1 MTLVL
6 DRRKLLAGAGGL
18 VLFSGL
24 APASW
29 AAPKFSRYPFSLG
42 VAAGD
47 PWPDGFVIWTRLA
60 PEPLGEHGGM
70 PMVAVPVRW
79 EVAEDAR
86 FARIVQSGEAVAR
99 PELGHSVH
107 VELSGLKPSRPYWY
121 RFLVDGAEASPVGT
135 ARTAPAAG
143 AAVDRLRLAVAG
155 CQAYPQGWYEAW
167 RHISEEPDLDAV
179 FHYGDYIYESAMHP
193 ATKNLLIRDA
203 AGNVV
208 SRDHFGDEIYSIDDY
223 RRRYTQYKSDPDLQA
238 AHAAAAFVMSF
249 DDHEV
254 DNNWASKFDQDGT
267 PPEAFLLRRFAAMQA
282 WYENVPV
289 RRAQLPTPGGLTMY
303 RRLDFGGL
311 LRMHVLDTRS
321 YRDDQPCT
329 KPGEKNCRAADS
341 PAGTITGKAQQT
353 WLDQG
358 LANTSR
364 WNLIAQQVFV
374 MPLYVAEADG
384 SRKLRPGPD
393 SWSGYPESRAALVR
407 SITRHKLSNVVIATG
422 DAHIHAIGTVPMR
435 DDAPDGPAA
444 ATEFLATSITS
455 GGDGSP
461 GETPRHKALRE
472 ASPNV
477 ALLNDQRGYQ
487 TFDITPKEWRTEVK
501 VLDRVQS
508 PGGAITTLA
517 RFVVEPDRPALHRL

>member
-18 VLFSGL
+18 ALFSGL

-29 AAPKFSRYPFSLG
+29 AAAKFTHYPFSLG

-60 PEPLGEHGGM
+60 PEPLAEHGGM

-107 VELSGLKPSRPYWY
+107 VELSGLKPHRPYWY
-121 RFLVDGAEASPVGT
+121 RFLVEGAEASPVGT
-135 ARTAPAAG
+135 ARTAPPAG

-155 CQAYPQGWYEAW
+155 CQAYPQGWYDAW
-167 RHISEEPDLDAV
+167 RHISQEPDLDAV

-193 ATKNLLIRDA
+193 ATKNYLIHDA
-203 AGNVV
+203 AGNLV
-208 SRDHFGDEIYSIDDY
+208 SRDHFGDEIYSVDDY
-223 RRRYTQYKSDPDLQA
+223 RRRYAQYKSDPDLQA

-254 DNNWASKFDQDGT
+254 DNNWASRFDQDGT

-289 RRAQLPTPGGLTMY
+289 RRAQMPAPSGLTMY
-303 RRLDFGGL
+303 RRLDFGAL

-321 YRDDQPCT
+321 YRDDQLCE
-329 KPGEKNCRAADS
+329 KPGETACRASDG
-341 PAGTITGKAQQT
+341 PGNTIMGKAQEA

-358 LANTSR
+358 FRNTAR

-374 MPLYVAEADG
+374 MPLYTAGANG
-384 SRKLRPGPD
+384 RPALRPGPD
-393 SWSGYPESRAALVR
+393 SWSGYPASRARLVQ
-407 SITRHKLSNVVIATG
+407 SIARNKLSNVVITTG

-455 GGDGSP
+455 GGNGTP
-461 GETPRHKALRE
+461 GETARHKTLRE

-487 TFDITPKEWRTEVK
+487 LFDITPKEWRTDVK
-501 VLDRVQS
+501 VLDRVQT
-508 PGGAITTLA
+508 PGGTLATLA
-517 RFVVEPDRPALHRL
+517 RFAVEPDKPALHRL

>member
-18 VLFSGL
+18 ALFAGL

-29 AAPKFSRYPFSLG
+29 AAARFSRYPFSLG
-42 VAAGD
+42 IAAGD

-60 PEPLGEHGGM
+60 PEPLAEHGGM

-86 FARIVQSGEAVAR
+86 FARIVQKGEAVAR

-107 VELSGLKPSRPYWY
+107 VELAGLNPGRPYWY
-121 RFLVDGAEASPVGT
+121 RFLVEGAEASPVGM
-135 ARTAPAAG
+135 ARTAPATG

-167 RHISEEPDLDAV
+167 RHISQESDLDAV

-193 ATKNLLIRDA
+193 PTKNMLIRDA
-203 AGNVV
+203 AGSLV
-208 SRDHFGDEIYSIDDY
+208 SRDHFGDEIYSVDDY
-223 RRRYTQYKSDPDLQA
+223 RRRYAQYKSDPDLQA

-267 PPEAFLLRRFAAMQA
+267 PPEAFLLRRYAAMQA
-282 WYENVPV
+282 WYEHMPV
-289 RRAQLPTPGGLTMY
+289 RRAQMPGPGGITMY
-303 RRLDFGGL
+303 RRLDFGSL

-321 YRDDQPCT
+321 YRDDQLCE
-329 KPGEKNCRAADS
+329 KPGETACRTTDGPEA
-341 PAGTITGKAQQT
+341 TIMGKAQEA

-358 LANTSR
+358 LANKAR

-374 MPLYVAEADG
+374 MPLYGAGTDG
-384 SRKLRPGPD
+384 GRQLRPGPD
-393 SWSGYPESRAALVR
+393 TWSGYPASRARLVQ
-407 SITRHKLSNVVIATG
+407 SIARHKLSNVVIATG

-435 DDAPDGPAA
+435 DDAPDGPAVA
-444 ATEFLATSITS
+444 VEFLATSITS
-455 GGDGSP
+455 GGDGAP
-461 GETPRHKALRE
+461 GEIPRHKALRE

-477 ALLNDQRGYQ
+477 ALLNNQRGYQ
-487 TFDITPKEWRTEVK
+487 MFDITAKDWRTDVK

-508 PGGAITTLA
+508 PGGTLSTLA
-517 RFVVEPDRPALHRL
+517 RFAVEPDKAALHRL